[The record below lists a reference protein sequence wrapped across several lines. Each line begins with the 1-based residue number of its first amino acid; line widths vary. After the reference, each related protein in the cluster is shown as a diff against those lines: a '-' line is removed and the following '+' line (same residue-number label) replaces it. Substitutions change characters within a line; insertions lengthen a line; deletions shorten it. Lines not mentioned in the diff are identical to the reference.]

1 LSLLKVAKYTTKKP
15 LLEVGLIICINKKI
29 ILYSHFVAAFFK
41 ATARSIIC
49 FIEKKL
55 TVF

>member
-1 LSLLKVAKYTTKKP
+1 MSLLKVAKYTTKKP